1 MRSGLGVRQYNTL
14 QPYEKPGSNFTSL
27 VALNFSPEYNVVCYY
42 LIFHVPNFLIAL
54 IN

>member
-1 MRSGLGVRQYNTL
+1 MRSELGVHQYNTL
-14 QPYEKPGSNFTSL
+14 QPFEKPDSNFTTL
-27 VALNFSPEYNVVCYY
+27 VALNFSPEYSVMCYY